1 MLSQNSYIP
10 PQLPNILF
18 EAKFLH
24 TSDEWKIYSCL
35 WWIWR
40 LIILCTFQFL
50 RGHSSW
56 ITMNRPTLI
65 EFSWVSD
72 WNIIFL
78 RNKESICVEIGDIY
92 FVQSANIGFYST
104 LKILNSIWS
113 FGGKLLLFLY
123 FAVTN
128 KRKHKSS
135 VMVQLNWETSHQ

>member
-1 MLSQNSYIP
+1 MLSQNSHIP
-10 PQLPNILF
+10 PQLPNIIF
-18 EAKFLH
+18 GAKFFQ

-50 RGHSSW
+50 RGYSSW
-56 ITMNRPTLI
+56 ITMNRPTVI

-78 RNKESICVEIGDIY
+78 SNKESICEEIGDIY
-92 FVQSANIGFYST
+92 FVQSAKIRFYST

-113 FGGKLLLFLY
+113 FGGKLLLFRY